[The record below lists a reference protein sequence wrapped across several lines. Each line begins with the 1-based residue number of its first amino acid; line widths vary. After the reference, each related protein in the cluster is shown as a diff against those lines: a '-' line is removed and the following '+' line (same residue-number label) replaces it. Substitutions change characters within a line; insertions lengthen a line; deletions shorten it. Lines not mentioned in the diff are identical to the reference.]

1 MPGHYG
7 KGMKNKK
14 AKKKTMPKKK
24 KGMNKNKKN
33 SRGRMY

>member
-1 MPGHYG
+1 MQGH
-7 KGMKNKK
+7 KKK
-14 AKKKTMPKKK
+14 APKKKTMPKNK